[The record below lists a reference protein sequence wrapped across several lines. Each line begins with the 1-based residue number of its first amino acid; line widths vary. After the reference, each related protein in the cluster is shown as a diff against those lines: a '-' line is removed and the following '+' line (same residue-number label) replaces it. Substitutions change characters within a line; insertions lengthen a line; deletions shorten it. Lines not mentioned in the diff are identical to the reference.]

1 MITQRQQKLFRAL
14 REHKI
19 SHFLITCPHNVAYLT
34 GFKGDDSYLFVSE
47 DTLTMWS
54 DARYDEQIRE
64 ECPDL
69 AMELRG
75 PTESLVEAFGRFA
88 AKNIKSTLHVEPTS
102 TSFAQWSKLTE
113 IATSSTLVP
122 CAGIVE
128 RLREKK
134 DAYEIQ
140 AIERAIDIAQRS
152 FLATVA
158 MMTPDTTEKNIAD
171 ALETNI
177 RHVGGSCSAF
187 KPIVGVGPRA
197 ALPHGRPSAKKLS
210 EDSFVL
216 IDWGA
221 KEEMYLSDITRIV
234 ITGNPSA
241 KLRKVYQVVLDAQK
255 AAINAIRPGVLMSDV
270 DSIARKII
278 EQAGFGKKFT
288 HSLGHGFGLQIHE
301 TVRLA
306 QNQNRPLEAD
316 MVVTVEPGIYLPGT
330 LGVRIEDDILVT
342 KTGNRVLTS
351 LPKEWDEIA
360 AHAFV

>member
-47 DTLTMWS
+47 DTLTIWS
-54 DARYDEQIRE
+54 DPRYDEQIRE

-122 CAGIVE
+122 VAGIVE
-128 RLREKK
+128 RLRERK
-134 DAYEIQ
+134 DAYEIL
-140 AIERAIDIAQRS
+140 AIERAIDLAQRS

-171 ALETNI
+171 SLETNI
-177 RHVGGSCSAF
+177 RHVGGAGSAF

-234 ITGNPSA
+234 LTGNPSA
-241 KLRKVYQVVLDAQK
+241 KLRKVYQVVLEAQK

-316 MVVTVEPGIYLPGT
+316 MVVTVEPGIYLPGS

-351 LPKEWDEIA
+351 LPKEWDDIA